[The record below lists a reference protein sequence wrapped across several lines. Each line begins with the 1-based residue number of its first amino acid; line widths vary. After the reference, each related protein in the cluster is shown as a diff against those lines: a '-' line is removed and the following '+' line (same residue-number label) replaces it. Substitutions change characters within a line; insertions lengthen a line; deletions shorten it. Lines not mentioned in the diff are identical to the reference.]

1 MIVSAPELLDEDGN
15 VVPANSGRRR
25 DAVGNSRAPTPY
37 VPEPWRAR
45 RSIHLASLDETRVEM
60 AKVYRAMANGMVATS
75 EGSKLIFA
83 LSQIG
88 RIIEVSQLEARIARL
103 EQAGTPLALQ
113 YEPENDD
120 GIEP

>member
-1 MIVSAPELLDEDGN
+1 MDGA
-15 VVPANSGRRR
+15 VVTPVTQPKRATTRAGRVLPA
-25 DAVGNSRAPTPY
+25 Y
-37 VPEPWRAR
+37 QPEPWRAR
-45 RSIHLASLDETRVEM
+45 RSIHLATLDETRVEM
-60 AKVYRAMANGMVATS
+60 SKVYRGMANGVIATS

-88 RIIEVSQLEARIARL
+88 RIIEVSQLEARVARL
-103 EQAGTPLALQ
+103 EQAGSPQALQ

>member
-1 MIVSAPELLDEDGN
+1 MLDEAGN
-15 VVPANSGRRR
+15 AVLANSGRRR

-103 EQAGTPLALQ
+103 EQAGTPLALR
-113 YEPENDD
+113 YEQDDDD
-120 GIEP
+120 GTEL